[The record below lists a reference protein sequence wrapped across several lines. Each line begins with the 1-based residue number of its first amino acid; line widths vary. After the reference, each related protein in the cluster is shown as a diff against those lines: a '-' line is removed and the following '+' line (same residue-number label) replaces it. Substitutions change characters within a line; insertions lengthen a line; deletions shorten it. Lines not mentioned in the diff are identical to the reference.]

1 LTLPF
6 AALGAIVAALIETT
20 VLPEIGFLGTAN
32 LLLTVTV
39 VAAIV
44 MGVADG
50 LVWAFLGGLL
60 IDMLTPARPIGA
72 TTFALVLTVGLT
84 VAAARF
90 FGQSRAAT
98 LVIVF
103 GLTWAY
109 HMLMLA
115 TLALTEGVAAG
126 TIDLQLVFGAAVL
139 NMLLAL
145 PFLALFTLLER
156 RFGPQDRERTAWAG

>member
-20 VLPEIGFLGTAN
+20 VLPEIGFLGTVN

-39 VAAIV
+39 VAAVV

-60 IDMLTPARPIGA
+60 VDMLTPARPIGA
-72 TTFALVLTVGLT
+72 TTFALVVMVGLA
-84 VAAARF
+84 VALARF
-90 FGQSRAAT
+90 FGQSRVAT

-103 GLTWAY
+103 GLTWAF

-126 TIDLQLVFGAAVL
+126 TIDLQLVFGSAVL
-139 NMLLAL
+139 NMLLAV
-145 PFLALFTLLER
+145 PFLALFTLIDR
-156 RFGPQDRERTAWAG
+156 RFGAQDRERTAWAG

>member
-32 LLLTVTV
+32 LLFTVTV
-39 VAAIV
+39 VAAV
-44 MGVADG
+44 LMGVEDG

-60 IDMLTPARPIGA
+60 VDMLTPARPIGA
-72 TTFALVLTVGLT
+72 TTFALLIMVGLA
-84 VAAARF
+84 VVIARF
-90 FGQSRAAT
+90 FGQSRAGV

-103 GLTWAY
+103 GLTWAF
-109 HMLMLA
+109 HLLMLA

-126 TIDLQLVFGAAVL
+126 TIDLQLFFGAALL
-139 NMLLAL
+139 NMLLAI
-145 PFLALFTLLER
+145 PFLALFALIER
-156 RFGPQDRERTAWAG
+156 RFGSQDRDRTAWAS